1 MKINYQLILILSITL
16 FSCGVKTIDQK
27 IETDTESMTQ
37 SNIDLEKSVMDFSKS
52 VLNEKLRVIVHDRHP
67 HNYWDIQMIFEADD
81 FNSDHFNS
89 YTSYSN
95 VQSFDKPVDG
105 NCDGVLLF
113 ATTYKDVETAQHA
126 FQELKSNTKIRIT
139 ELEGFSGLLVEQVQ
153 IFERI
158 RKSGGMF
165 TQKGKYVF
173 YLLESCGVPPVGGSW
188 NDYENLFLSFITKTN
203 EEIEIINADCE
214 KDVFLVQKL
223 KANP

>member
-1 MKINYQLILILSITL
+1 MKLYYHLILILSISL
-16 FSCGVKTIDQK
+16 FSCGVKTIEQK
-27 IETDTESMTQ
+27 VETVTVSISQ
-37 SNIDLEKSVMDFSKS
+37 STIDLEKSVLNFSES
-52 VLNEKLRVIVHDRHP
+52 VLNEKLRVIVHDRVP
-67 HNYWDIQMIFEADD
+67 SNYWDIQMLFEADD

-95 VQSFDKPVDG
+95 VQSFDKPVDW
-105 NCDGVLLF
+105 NYDGVLLF
-113 ATTYKDVETAQHA
+113 ATTYKDVQSAKHA
-126 FQELKSNTKIRIT
+126 FQVLKSMTKVRIS
-139 ELEGFSGLLVEQVQ
+139 ELEGFAGLLVEQVQ

-158 RKSGGMF
+158 RKSGGLL

-173 YLLESCGVPPVGGSW
+173 YLLESCGAPPVGESW